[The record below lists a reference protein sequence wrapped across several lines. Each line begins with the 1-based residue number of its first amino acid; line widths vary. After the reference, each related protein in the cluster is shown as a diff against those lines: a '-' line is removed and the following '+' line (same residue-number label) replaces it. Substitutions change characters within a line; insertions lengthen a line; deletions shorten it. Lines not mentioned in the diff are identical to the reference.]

1 MKPKIIYILLLV
13 TLISIKANAQESFQF
28 TLQEAIEYAMSN
40 QVNIKNAEL
49 DKEIAKQ
56 KVRETVAIGLPQID
70 GKASIQ
76 NFLDIPTQVL
86 PDFISP
92 AVYGTLVKE
101 GVIDRNGNPIQ
112 MPTSFGSTPVQFGTN
127 FNMSYGI
134 DISQLIFDGNY
145 LLGLKAASVYK
156 DLSIKALKR
165 TKIETQVNVS
175 KAYYNVLVAQK
186 NIELLD
192 ANIVQLK
199 KTLDDTKAYYDQGFV
214 EKIDIDR
221 LNVLYNNL
229 VTERENIS
237 RIVELSKVLLKFQM
251 GMPIASKL
259 ELKDKLE
266 DVVLQQ
272 NLNTEESVNL
282 EGRVEFQLLKTQM
295 RLNELDYKRN
305 IVNRAP
311 SLVAFGSFSR
321 NGLSNE
327 LSTLTDVFYPTSIIG
342 LQLNVPILGSGK
354 KYYQTKQAKLNLEK
368 SKNDLKNLE
377 NALSLESKSANVTFN
392 NSVNSLNNQR
402 KNMELASEILRVS
415 KAKYEQGVGSSLE
428 VVTAQT
434 SLKEAET
441 NYINALFNALV
452 AKIELEKSKGNIQ

>member
-1 MKPKIIYILLLV
+1 MTDV
-13 TLISIKANAQESFQF
+13 SISS
-28 TLQEAIEYAMSN
+28 
-40 QVNIKNAEL
+40 
-49 DKEIAKQ
+49 
-56 KVRETVAIGLPQID
+56 TV
-70 GKASIQ
+70 
-76 NFLDIPTQVL
+76 
-86 PDFISP
+86 
-92 AVYGTLVKE
+92 
-101 GVIDRNGNPIQ
+101 
-112 MPTSFGSTPVQFGTN
+112 
-127 FNMSYGI
+127 
-134 DISQLIFDGNY
+134 
-145 LLGLKAASVYK
+145 
-156 DLSIKALKR
+156 
-165 TKIETQVNVS
+165 
-175 KAYYNVLVAQK
+175 
-186 NIELLD
+186 
-192 ANIVQLK
+192 
-199 KTLDDTKAYYDQGFV
+199 
-214 EKIDIDR
+214 
-221 LNVLYNNL
+221 
-229 VTERENIS
+229 S
-237 RIVELSKVLLKFQM
+237 RIA
-251 GMPIASKL
+251 GG
-259 ELKDKLE
+259 
-266 DVVLQQ
+266 
-272 NLNTEESVNL
+272 
-282 EGRVEFQLLKTQM
+282 GRVEFQLLKTQM

-327 LSTLTDVFYPTSIIG
+327 FSDLTDVFYPTSIIG

-452 AKIELEKSKGNIQ
+452 AKIELEKSKKCFLVEKKF

>member
-1 MKPKIIYILLLV
+1 MKPKIIYTLLLA
-13 TLISIKANAQESFQF
+13 TLISMNASAQESFQF

-92 AVYGTLVKE
+92 AVYGALVKE
-101 GVIDRNGNPIQ
+101 GVRDGNGNPIQ
-112 MPTSFGSTPVQFGTN
+112 MPASFGSTPVQFGTN

-165 TKIETQVNVS
+165 SKIETQVNVS

-237 RIVELSKVLLKFQM
+237 RVVELSKVLLKFQM

-327 LSTLTDVFYPTSIIG
+327 FSDLTDVFYPTSIIG

-441 NYINALFNALV
+441 NYINALYNALV

>member
-1 MKPKIIYILLLV
+1 MKPKIIYILLFA

-101 GVIDRNGNPIQ
+101 GVVDRNGNPIQ
-112 MPTSFGSTPVQFGTN
+112 MPASFGSTPVQFGTN

-165 TKIETQVNVS
+165 SKIETQVNVS

-237 RIVELSKVLLKFQM
+237 RVVELSKVVLKFQM
-251 GMPIASKL
+251 GMPIANKL

-272 NLNTEESVNL
+272 NLNTEESANL

-327 LSTLTDVFYPTSIIG
+327 FSDLTDVFYPTSIIG

-402 KNMELASEILRVS
+402 KNMELAAEILRVS

>member
-13 TLISIKANAQESFQF
+13 TLISIKTNAQESFQF
-28 TLQEAIEYAMSN
+28 TLQEAVEYAMSN

-101 GVIDRNGNPIQ
+101 GVTDGNGNPIQ

-237 RIVELSKVLLKFQM
+237 RIVDLSKVLLKFQM

-282 EGRVEFQLLKTQM
+282 EARVEFQLLKTQM

-327 LSTLTDVFYPTSIIG
+327 FSDLTDVFYPTSIIG

-377 NALSLESKSANVTFN
+377 NALSLEGKSANVTFN

>member
-28 TLQEAIEYAMSN
+28 TLQEAVEYAMSN

-101 GVIDRNGNPIQ
+101 GVIDGNGNPIQ

-165 TKIETQVNVS
+165 SKIETQVNVS

-237 RIVELSKVLLKFQM
+237 RIVDLSKVLLKFQM

-272 NLNTEESVNL
+272 NLNSEEGVNL

-327 LSTLTDVFYPTSIIG
+327 FSTLTDVFYPTSIIG

-402 KNMELASEILRVS
+402 KNMDLASEILRVS
-415 KAKYEQGVGSSLE
+415 KAKYEQGVGSSIE

>member
-1 MKPKIIYILLLV
+1 MKPKIIYILLFA

-101 GVIDRNGNPIQ
+101 GVVDRNGNPIQ
-112 MPTSFGSTPVQFGTN
+112 MPASFGSTPVQFGTN

-165 TKIETQVNVS
+165 SKIETQVNVS

-237 RIVELSKVLLKFQM
+237 RVVELSKVVLKFQM
-251 GMPIASKL
+251 GMPIANKL

-272 NLNTEESVNL
+272 NLNTEESANL

-327 LSTLTDVFYPTSIIG
+327 LSDLTDVFYPTSIIG

-368 SKNDLKNLE
+368 SKNELKNLE

-402 KNMELASEILRVS
+402 KNMELAAEILRVS

>member
-1 MKPKIIYILLLV
+1 MKPKIIYILLFA

-101 GVIDRNGNPIQ
+101 GVVDRNGNPIQ
-112 MPTSFGSTPVQFGTN
+112 MPASFGSTPVQFGTN

-165 TKIETQVNVS
+165 SKIETQVNVS

-237 RIVELSKVLLKFQM
+237 RVVELSKVVLKFQM
-251 GMPIASKL
+251 GMPIANKL

-272 NLNTEESVNL
+272 NLNTEESANL

-327 LSTLTDVFYPTSIIG
+327 FSDLTDVFYPTSIIG

-368 SKNDLKNLE
+368 SKNELKNLE

-402 KNMELASEILRVS
+402 KNMELAAEILRVS